1 MRIIGRRRWDVVS
14 LAAFACCF
22 APTVGSAQ
30 SPLWS
35 AWESFIEST
44 LGPIKGTII
53 VPTGAGHVPLV
64 VIIAG
69 SGPTDRDGNGPMARP
84 NNLRQLAEALADRGI
99 ASLRYD
105 KRGIA
110 GSAGAAMTELDL
122 RFEMYADD
130 AAGWVKKYRA
140 DPRFGAI
147 VIIGHSEGSLLGM
160 LATQRAAADGFVSV
174 AGTARRADRVLHDQL
189 AAQLPPPLLAQAD
202 SVLDALV
209 AGKTVDNSPPMLAA
223 LFRPSVQPY
232 IISWFKYAGS
242 VEIARLRVPTLIV
255 QGTSDIQVAPAE
267 ADSLKLAMPSAQLLV
282 FAGMNH
288 VMKSTPPGRAEQMFA
303 YSDPTVPLSAGLADS
318 VAAFVKRARK

>member
-1 MRIIGRRRWDVVS
+1 MLVLWVTAYAVGLESPAVGQLPAWTSELAS
-14 LAAFACCF
+14 LDSKPASIAGTLVIPNGVAK
-22 APTVGSAQ
+22 APLA
-30 SPLWS
+30 
-35 AWESFIEST
+35 I
-44 LGPIKGTII
+44 
-53 VPTGAGHVPLV
+53 
-64 VIIAG
+64 IIAG
-69 SGPTDRDGNGPMARP
+69 SGPTDRDGNGPMLRS
-84 NNLRQLAEALADRGI
+84 NNLKQLAEALAERGV

-110 GSAGAAMTELDL
+110 GSVGAATSEAEL
-122 RFEMYADD
+122 RFDMYADD

-160 LATQRAAADGFVSV
+160 LATQRAPADGFVSV
-174 AGTARRADRVLHDQL
+174 AGTGRRANRVLHDQL

-209 AGKTVDNSPPMLAA
+209 AGKTVDNSPPTLAA
-223 LFRPSVQPY
+223 LFRLSVQPY

-267 ADSLKLAMPSAQLLV
+267 ADSLKLALPSALLLV
-282 FAGMNH
+282 IAGMNH
-288 VMKSTPPGRAEQMFA
+288 VMKSTPAGRAEQMFA
-303 YSDPTVPLSAGLADS
+303 YSDPTVPLTAGLADS
-318 VAAFVKRARK
+318 VAVFVKRVRK

>member
-1 MRIIGRRRWDVVS
+1 VVPNGVAKAP
-14 LAAFACCF
+14 LA
-22 APTVGSAQ
+22 
-30 SPLWS
+30 
-35 AWESFIEST
+35 I
-44 LGPIKGTII
+44 
-53 VPTGAGHVPLV
+53 
-64 VIIAG
+64 IIAG
-69 SGPTDRDGNGPMARP
+69 SGPTDRDGNGPMVRP
-84 NNLRQLAEALADRGI
+84 NNLKQLAEALADRGV

-110 GSAGAAMTELDL
+110 GSVGAATSEAEL
-122 RFEMYADD
+122 RFDMYADD

-160 LATQRAAADGFVSV
+160 LAAQRAPADGFVSV

-223 LFRPSVQPY
+223 LFRLSVQPY

-255 QGTSDIQVAPAE
+255 QGTTDIQVAPAE
-267 ADSLKLAMPSAQLLV
+267 ADSLKLALPSAQLLV
-282 FAGMNH
+282 IAGMNH
-288 VMKSTPPGRAEQMFA
+288 VMKSTPPGRADQMFA
-303 YSDPTVPLSAGLADS
+303 YSDPAVPLTVGLADS
-318 VAAFVKRARK
+318 VAAFVKRVRK